1 MENGGE
7 LLSTTLSLMSIL
19 FLHIM
24 SGNQHISV
32 NRTPVF
38 SHPRCGVFC
47 FNVTTAYLLSALHRQ
62 NQSEV
67 LHGVPQVLGTD
78 KNLMVS
84 SQDFTKNDQQ
94 QWNQDAQSLQ
104 LHWCV
109 LLSTVMLKER
119 LHHMW
124 TNFKFMCS
132 TLWGATVAFRI
143 YGSAFRDELQKHHTI
158 NIMEDSEHDSACCWH
173 TPKHCRLRRSFAMG
187 LQRHSLVVRIKMEFP
202 AIIYS
207 LLVAQVWNFSQW
219 SGNVQGVE
227 CMMSGTPI
235 YIWNEGIK

>member
-1 MENGGE
+1 
-7 LLSTTLSLMSIL
+7 
-19 FLHIM
+19 M

-67 LHGVPQVLGTD
+67 LYGVPQVLGTD

-109 LLSTVMLKER
+109 VEHYHAEGEAAPYVDKLQIHVFDFVRCDSSLQ
-119 LHHMW
+119 
-124 TNFKFMCS
+124 N
-132 TLWGATVAFRI
+132 LW
-143 YGSAFRDELQKHHTI
+143 
-158 NIMEDSEHDSACCWH
+158 
-173 TPKHCRLRRSFAMG
+173 
-187 LQRHSLVVRIKMEFP
+187 
-202 AIIYS
+202 
-207 LLVAQVWNFSQW
+207 
-219 SGNVQGVE
+219 
-227 CMMSGTPI
+227 
-235 YIWNEGIK
+235 